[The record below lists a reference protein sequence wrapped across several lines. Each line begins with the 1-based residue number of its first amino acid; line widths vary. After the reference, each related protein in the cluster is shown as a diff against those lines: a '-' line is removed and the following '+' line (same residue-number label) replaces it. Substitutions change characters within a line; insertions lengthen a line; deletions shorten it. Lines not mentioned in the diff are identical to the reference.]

1 MNHGHADVL
10 QEMASKHGIAGPFAP
25 RPDCPPSSLLG
36 RALSAGLARLL
47 LWQERA
53 TQRHRL
59 SMIDDDALRD
69 VGLRRADLA
78 PEIRKWFWR
87 S

>member
-10 QEMASKHGIAGPFAP
+10 QEMASTHAIAGPLAA
-25 RPDCPPSSLLG
+25 RADCPPSSLPG

-59 SMIDDDALRD
+59 SMIDGDVLRD
-69 VGLRRADLA
+69 VGLWRADLA
-78 PEIRKWFWR
+78 PEIRKPFWR

>member
-1 MNHGHADVL
+1 MNHGHPDVL
-10 QEMASKHGIAGPFAP
+10 PEMASEHGIAGRFAA
-25 RPDCPPSSLLG
+25 RVDCRPPSLAG

-53 TQRHRL
+53 SQRHHL

-69 VGLRRADLA
+69 VGLRRVDLA
-78 PEIRKWFWR
+78 SEIRKPFWR

>member
-10 QEMASKHGIAGPFAP
+10 QQMASRHGIAGPFAA
-25 RPDCPPSSLLG
+25 RADCPPPSLPG
-36 RALSAGLARLL
+36 RALSAGLERLL

-53 TQRHRL
+53 SQRHHL

-69 VGLRRADLA
+69 VGLRRVDLA
-78 PEIRKWFWR
+78 SEIRKPFWR
-87 S
+87 